1 MTKQLLFTVFLLLL
15 AGLIFA
21 QPKQKQTAKQE
32 KAPTQK
38 EMADMMKEMQEAMDE
53 ISPEDKKMMDSMGIK
68 MPDTK
73 SIQKTIS
80 GISDAQLAK
89 AFEDENRIVPQKD
102 AARINAALAITLT
115 NAGISAYI
123 NKTHQSVMVKLSP
136 AAKAKGAEIYQQIKS
151 LNKSAANAAVALWM
165 DGKPTLALFVMGEAC
180 KSAPANALNLNNYAA
195 FLTMCG
201 AEQLAL
207 PILNNLN
214 KRYPKNSSILNNIT
228 QAWLGLGDIVRA
240 EKYADSTIRIYAYHP
255 QANMAKCLIEES
267 KGNIPGAIK
276 SAKKSISKAYSNEKE
291 NKLKKLGYDLKSD
304 DINWDRPM
312 PQDALGLGKFTWPEY
327 PLDVEQNKMLEKEW
341 KDFKN
346 ECQQKINELK
356 IKQQSLEETYVAVS
370 TSRTKQVISESQK
383 GHYVQLMPGYA
394 AKAMKKLGPGIDD
407 VNGNMSFVFAKELEP
422 VAKALI
428 AVGEYETL
436 LNEKQKL
443 LDEKYEDQI
452 GEGKPNPLEAI
463 CKDENAIR
471 TEFLAAANGGL
482 QSAYRSYF
490 NYVRRRS
497 SDLLYFCQYTMW
509 PEQFELAKINA
520 QISWLTQIKDQR
532 VFFKDKS
539 SWCKN
544 TPKTKKPGQLQN
556 FDDVH
561 CDYVSTMDLGVY
573 KITSSCS
580 NLVGEFDFGGVKINV
595 SDNVE
600 TGRFSGSAM
609 VGASKGFDGPAGAEI
624 EASIAALIEWDNTG
638 ITDVGAIAGI
648 DANAHGVTVAGADV
662 KATINSGVSTTGK
675 GILQGIK

>member
-1 MTKQLLFTVFLLLL
+1 MLFAMAAT
-15 AGLIFA
+15 FA
-21 QPKQKQTAKQE
+21 QTGKKPPAKE
-32 KAPTQK
+32 KPPTQK

-53 ISPEDKKMMDSMGIK
+53 MSPEDKKMMDSMGIK
-68 MPDTK
+68 MPDMK
-73 SIQKTIS
+73 SIQKNMS
-80 GISDAQLAK
+80 GINDAQLKK
-89 AFEDENRIVPQKD
+89 AFEDENRIVPQRD
-102 AARINAALAITLT
+102 AARINSALAITLS
-115 NAGISAYI
+115 NAGMSAYI
-123 NKTHQSVMVKLSP
+123 NKTQQAVLVKLSP
-136 AAKAKGAEIYQQIKS
+136 SAKAKGAEIYQQIKK
-151 LNKSAANAAVALWM
+151 LNKSVANTAVGLWM
-165 DGKPTLALFVMGEAC
+165 DGKPTLTLYIIGEAC
-180 KSAPANALNLNNYAA
+180 KADPADALILNNYAA

-228 QAWLGLGDIVRA
+228 QAWLGLGDIARA

-267 KGNIPGAIK
+267 KGNIPKAIEA
-276 SAKKSISKAYSNEKE
+276 AKKSIRKAYSNEKE

-327 PLDVEQNKMLEKEW
+327 PLDVEQNKLLKKEW
-341 KDFKN
+341 EDFKN

-356 IKQQSLEETYVAVS
+356 IKQAKLEQEYLTQSAL
-370 TSRTKQVISESQK
+370 RTQLVLQAGQK
-383 GHYVQLMPGYA
+383 GQYAQLMPGYA
-394 AKAMKKLGPGIDD
+394 AKAIKKLGPGVNDI
-407 VNGNMSFVFAKELEP
+407 NGNMSFVFANELGQVTRALTA
-422 VAKALI
+422 VA
-428 AVGEYETL
+428 EYESIL
-436 LNEKQKL
+436 GEKQKL
-443 LDEKYEDQI
+443 LDDKYEDQV
-452 GEGKPNPLEAI
+452 GEGKPNPLAAI

-490 NYVRRRS
+490 NFVRRRT
-497 SDLLYFCQYTMW
+497 SDLLYYYQYTLW
-509 PEQFELAKINA
+509 PEQFELAKVNA
-520 QISWLTQIKDQR
+520 QIAWLTQIKDQR

-539 SWCKN
+539 SWCN
-544 TPKTKKPGQLQN
+544 AVPKTKKPGQLQN

-580 NLVGEFDFGGVKINV
+580 NLIGEFDFGGVKINV
-595 SDNVE
+595 TDNVE

-609 VGASKGFDGPAGAEI
+609 VGASKSFEGPAGSEL
-624 EASIAALIEWDNTG
+624 EGSIAALVEWDNTG

-648 DANAHGVTVAGADV
+648 DAKLTDVTVAGADV
-662 KATINSGVSTTGK
+662 KVTVNSGINTSGK